1 MSSLISCIMLK
12 ITINYLKL
20 HRPYIS
26 FYNSVI
32 RNYIASKTHAFEDLK
47 WKVWFQG
54 ASRPSSVTPG

>member
-20 HRPYIS
+20 YTS

-32 RNYIASKTHAFEDLK
+32 RNYNASKTHAFEELK
-47 WKVWFQG
+47 WKVKVKINEKFLF
-54 ASRPSSVTPG
+54 